1 MLLKDPSK
9 SGSLPDQTWHRIPKN
24 LESACCRVLKLSC
37 YMGYV
42 FIQPIG
48 PRPRRPADGRELDA
62 GPRFCRGTFDSAKEQ

>member
-1 MLLKDPSK
+1 MLQGIEVILLY
-9 SGSLPDQTWHRIPKN
+9 GI
-24 LESACCRVLKLSC
+24 
-37 YMGYV
+37 V